1 MRFLI
6 NVDAA
11 WNVTITSPSRT
22 DGWSLTR
29 TMRKV
34 PNGRGGN
41 FPAPPET
48 PLTEP
53 HLRVCPLCAAKDVT
67 MIDDVY
73 RSICDRR
80 PWDDGVDQFGHYLF
94 ETLLGEE
101 IWQRIKQAAEEAH
114 EQTIELALSWSAQ
127 EHDLRDLWGLHWE
140 MMRSR
145 ENFLAAGYEKA
156 TVAITRIVADAK
168 RKPRQI
174 SLPPRVLFIVGTT
187 LSDPVVKPGAEYLG
201 MLRLLKCGGYSIH
214 SRVVEKA
221 TWLDVQAA
229 VKSFKPD
236 VVHFICHGN
245 IDSGGNPYLELVTED
260 KDERPPTGDQLVQ
273 LLRVEGEYP
282 PIVVLS
288 ACYSASAGEAGSLQG
303 PHVTAPLA
311 AQLVQ
316 GGVPIVIGMA
326 GQVSNFACR
335 LFTRRF
341 GTALVEGEPLVTATA
356 LARRATF
363 AESAPPR
370 KSVDWAFPALY
381 LAEDVEPGYVPVKKN
396 QANPAEQ
403 VQKWITAYNVEREP
417 VFCGREEFFR
427 EYYNF
432 FSKENQ
438 VHVLAIEAPQNSS
451 GYGKTR
457 LLQELTIQALRD
469 GHVPCLLSAE
479 QKDWAAPTSVA
490 DLGRKLSEVI
500 FNVYETFKL
509 SYPQNGQLDLIWQYP
524 SLDER
529 SKSDLDPSIQTLI
542 RRKGESPTSPRVVS
556 IALQKDLIRLARDVR
571 EKEPLIQQT
580 HGRVIVLLDAVELY
594 HQVIA
599 DLCDPALGPSAL
611 GPNGLGSDEEIVPVV
626 LAYSKPA
633 TPTNLQELLEK
644 KSPSWLRRRTLEAFR
659 QNGED
664 MLAYGSMLLYP
675 FKPAGI
681 ADNAM
686 VPLVVNEEANK
697 DRLDGFWTT
706 TRIMLMG
713 IPGIIANG
721 GLYKAAKAGKI
732 LQCLIEADDNMFWT
746 KWTSTLEIAK
756 E

>member
-11 WNVTITSPSRT
+11 WNITITSPSRT

-34 PNGRGGN
+34 PNCRGGY

-53 HLRVCPLCAAKDVT
+53 HLLDCPLCAAKDVA

-80 PWDDGVDQFGHYLF
+80 PEDDGVDQYGHYLF
-94 ETLLGEE
+94 ETLLGEG
-101 IWQRIKQAAEEAH
+101 IWKEIKQVAEKAH
-114 EQTIELALSWSAQ
+114 EQTIELALSLSAQ
-127 EHDLRDLWGLHWE
+127 ERDLRDLWGLHWE

-156 TVAITRIVADAK
+156 TVAITRIAADAK

-221 TWLDVQAA
+221 TRLDVQVA

-245 IDSGGNPYLELVTED
+245 IDSEGNPYLELVAED
-260 KDERPPTGDQLVQ
+260 KDERPPTGGQLVE
-273 LLRVEGEYP
+273 LLRSVDGEYP

-288 ACYSASAGEAGSLQG
+288 ACYSASPGEASYLHG
-303 PHVTAPLA
+303 PHFTAPLA

-316 GGVPIVIGMA
+316 GGVPIVVGMA

-341 GTALVEGEPLVTATA
+341 GAALVEGEPLVTATA

-363 AESAPPR
+363 SGR
-370 KSVDWAFPALY
+370 KGVDWAFPALY
-381 LAEDVEPGYVPVKKN
+381 LAEDVEPEYVPIQKD

-403 VQKWITAYNVEREP
+403 VWKRITAYNVEREP

-432 FSKENQ
+432 FSEKSQ

-469 GHVPCLLSAE
+469 GHVPCLRSAE
-479 QKDWAAPTSVA
+479 KTDWTPPNSIA
-490 DLGRKLSEVI
+490 DLGRRLSGVI
-500 FNVYETFKL
+500 FNVYEIFKL
-509 SYPQNGQLDLIWQYP
+509 SYPQNSQLDLIWQYP
-524 SLDER
+524 SLDEQ

-556 IALQKDLIRLARDVR
+556 IALQKDLVRLARDVR
-571 EKEPLIQQT
+571 EKDLLIQQP
-580 HGRVIVLLDAVELY
+580 HRRVIVLLDAVELY

-599 DLCDPALGPSAL
+599 ELCDTDLGPYAL

-633 TPTNLQELLEK
+633 TPTKLQELLEK
-644 KSPSWLRRRTLEAFR
+644 NPSWLRRRTLEAFK

-664 MLAYGSMLLYP
+664 TLAYGSMLLYP

-681 ADNAM
+681 VDDAM

-697 DRLDGFWTT
+697 DKLDGFWTT
-706 TRIMLMG
+706 ARRMLKG

-721 GLYKAAKAGKI
+721 GLYDAAGAGKD
-732 LQCLIEADDNMFWT
+732 LQCLIEADDNTFWT
-746 KWTSTLEIAK
+746 KWISTI
-756 E
+756 